1 MKIGVVEFCTVPLV
15 APSQKTTSF
24 APFWPLIKWK
34 KYFLYGKSK
43 NLVMKVV
50 GLGKMHI
57 FTKNRVKI
65 QKFAMEFAQTIIT
78 CVES

>member
-1 MKIGVVEFCTVPLV
+1 
-15 APSQKTTSF
+15 
-24 APFWPLIKWK
+24 
-34 KYFLYGKSK
+34 
-43 NLVMKVV
+43 MKVV